1 MAIAVACP
9 TCAWS
14 GKAKDHLAG
23 KRVKCPKCG
32 GSMEVAAPP
41 TRPPDAIGPALIE
54 AGPAVTPRAPAAAPS
69 RPPSRPLGAAEA
81 TALVTGAIA
90 PVRTTVGYRV
100 ALALVALMMVL
111 LPLVYVAL
119 IAGAAWGVWWHL
131 TTNIGM
137 LSNHGLRGRA
147 AAAPFIAYVAP
158 AVVGAVL
165 VLFMVKPL
173 LARRPKEAEPRSL
186 DPADEPALFAFVGA
200 VCRAVGAPLPK
211 RIDVDMHVNASA
223 SHRRGLVSLF
233 GNDLVLTIG
242 LPLAAG
248 LSVEQFAGVLA
259 HEFGHFTQGAGMGFG
274 ALIDRVNA
282 WFARVVFE
290 RDAWDVRLAEWS
302 QSVDIRVGWI
312 LWLARGFVWLT
323 RKMLFGLMWIAH
335 AISCLL
341 SRQMEHDADL
351 HQTRLVGAEVVAGMF
366 ARLPLLAAAEQKAW
380 RTLGESWV
388 EGVLADDFPG
398 LILAQSERFTAEE
411 RESIGAAAAASHT
424 ELFATHPA
432 DGDRIARARA
442 DNAVPIV
449 TCGDPASRLFADFP
463 SLCRSCTLEAFQ
475 TALTGK
481 IEPRNLRPVEEVL
494 ARERREEEAGAAAS
508 RWMAGDTSP
517 HLPFP
522 GVGGPAADAPERCL
536 ETVRAARREMS
547 RSGLPERES
556 WDDVFEPLSRH
567 HQTFLIESMVA
578 ADKPSKDP
586 STGVTLRTRPEVT
599 EIRERTWADFET
611 RSRPFADRRR
621 LVDRRLRAALGWLA
635 SSGASTAL
643 ADAAERHDDVVG
655 LSRALD
661 AVADAQP
668 RWIEL
673 VASLHALEEC
683 FENASNQE
691 VDEPTR
697 KAIAALFERTAAAL
711 DGVRAGLVDV
721 PYPLEHADPSMTL
734 ARYLVPEPVP
744 AADSEAVFGA
754 ANRVRSLF
762 PYLAWQLVGRLVLH
776 AEAAEAAMGLEGRE
790 PPPGDGPAPRA
801 ATA

>member
-32 GSMEVAAPP
+32 ASMEVAA
-41 TRPPDAIGPALIE
+41 
-54 AGPAVTPRAPAAAPS
+54 VPRAPIG
-69 RPPSRPLGAAEA
+69 PLGAAEA
-81 TALVTGAIA
+81 AALVGGAIA
-90 PVRTTVGYRV
+90 PVRTTLAYRA
-100 ALALVALMMVL
+100 ALALVGLMMVL
-111 LPLVYVAL
+111 LPLLYVAL

-131 TTNIGM
+131 TTNVGM

-147 AAAPFIAYVAP
+147 AAAPFVAYVAP

-173 LARRPKEAEPRSL
+173 LARSPKEAQPRSL

-223 SHRRGLVSLF
+223 SHRRGLLSLF
-233 GNDLVLTIG
+233 GKDLVLTIG

-259 HEFGHFTQGAGMGFG
+259 HEFGHFTQGAAMGFG
-274 ALIDRVNA
+274 ALIGRVNA

-312 LWLARGFVWLT
+312 LWLARGCVWLT
-323 RKMLFGLMWIAH
+323 RKVLFGLMWIAH

-366 ARLPLLAAAEQKAW
+366 TRLPLLAAAEQKAW

-398 LILAQSERFTAEE
+398 LILAQEGRFTAEE
-411 RESIGAAAAASHT
+411 RESIGAAAGSSHT

-442 DNAVPIV
+442 ENALPIV
-449 TCGDPASRLFADFP
+449 TCRDPASRLFADFP
-463 SLCRSCTLEAFQ
+463 ALCRSCTLEAFQ
-475 TALTGK
+475 TALSGT

-508 RWMAGDTSP
+508 RWLAGDTSP

-522 GVGGPAADAPERCL
+522 GIGGPAADAPERCL
-536 ETVRAARREMS
+536 ETVRTARREMA
-547 RSGLPERES
+547 RSGLPERDA

-567 HQTFLIESMVA
+567 HRTFLVESMVA
-578 ADKPSKDP
+578 ADKPFKDP
-586 STGVTLRTRPEVT
+586 STGVTLRTRPEVA
-599 EIRERTWADFET
+599 EIRERTWAEFET

-635 SSGASTAL
+635 SGGASTAL
-643 ADAAERHDDVVG
+643 PDAAERKADVVG

-673 VASLHALEEC
+673 VASLHALEAW
-683 FENASNQE
+683 FENASDRE
-691 VDEPTR
+691 IDEPTR

-711 DGVRAGLVDV
+711 DGLRAGLVDV

-734 ARYLVPEPVP
+734 GRYLLPEPVA
-744 AADSEAVFGA
+744 AADSEALFGA
-754 ANRVRSLF
+754 ANRVRNLF

-776 AEAAEAAMGLEGRE
+776 AEAAEAAMGLGGPE
-790 PPPGDGPAPRA
+790 PPSDAGPSPQAGPA
-801 ATA
+801 